1 LHRGSG
7 VFSPKAR
14 ESLLTEWHE
23 KVLACR
29 LEIADEIRVFFE
41 ELGLLVTGGRE
52 PFPGETRLRVT
63 PRLAMQDGFKLL
75 AERGLH
81 LRDQLHDLI
90 KVLKRFL
97 KHLAGPLEES
107 EDGLGD
113 FELPLVELGS
123 SINRLEDVRQA
134 FTLLFDDSA
143 PDREKFVHFFSLT
156 VRGRHRWPAL
166 AAAPLEVA
174 ETMVS
179 ACFKPIPTVVLVSGT
194 LSAGRQFTFVKHR
207 LGLDHPEIQPHPLE
221 GRFPSPF
228 DYARQAAV
236 FIPTDLPEPS
246 HPDFMEQTIK
256 PVYEI
261 ARVSAGGALIL
272 CTSYTHLDLLHTR
285 LAPLL
290 ATDGLTCYRQGEMER
305 SHLVRR
311 FRDDGNAVLFA
322 TDSFWEG
329 VDIPGSALRNLV
341 ITKLPFA
348 IPNDPILEA
357 RQEVISRHGGNPF
370 AEYQMP
376 LAAIKL
382 KQGFGRLI
390 RHSGDRGTIWIL
402 DRRLATKF
410 YGRYFLDSLPPA
422 PVHQGPF
429 TGLRQ
434 RAAAFFNER

>member
-1 LHRGSG
+1 
-7 VFSPKAR
+7 
-14 ESLLTEWHE
+14 
-23 KVLACR
+23 
-29 LEIADEIRVFFE
+29 
-41 ELGLLVTGGRE
+41 
-52 PFPGETRLRVT
+52 
-63 PRLAMQDGFKLL
+63 
-75 AERGLH
+75 
-81 LRDQLHDLI
+81 
-90 KVLKRFL
+90 
-97 KHLAGPLEES
+97 
-107 EDGLGD
+107 
-113 FELPLVELGS
+113 
-123 SINRLEDVRQA
+123 
-134 FTLLFDDSA
+134 
-143 PDREKFVHFFSLT
+143 
-156 VRGRHRWPAL
+156 
-166 AAAPLEVA
+166 
-174 ETMVS
+174 
-179 ACFKPIPTVVLVSGT
+179 
-194 LSAGRQFTFVKHR
+194 
-207 LGLDHPEIQPHPLE
+207 
-221 GRFPSPF
+221 
-228 DYARQAAV
+228 
-236 FIPTDLPEPS
+236 
-246 HPDFMEQTIK
+246 
-256 PVYEI
+256 
-261 ARVSAGGALIL
+261 LIL